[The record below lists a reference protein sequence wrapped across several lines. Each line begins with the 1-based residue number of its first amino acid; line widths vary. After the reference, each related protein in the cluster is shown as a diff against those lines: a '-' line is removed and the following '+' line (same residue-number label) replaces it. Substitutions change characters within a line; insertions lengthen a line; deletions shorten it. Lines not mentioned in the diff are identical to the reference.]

1 MHVRVSNSAC
11 LWVVNQRPYVQG
23 CTELIADPSSVAHL
37 RQNKKHPHQKKPQ
50 PTEFLKCS
58 AALCTSKRPSSAS
71 NTPQILSQQWA
82 LTKGGAEGKETG
94 GEREREMGGTDLCP
108 SLFNIQPFMLEL
120 YASCQQHTCVLCS
133 LEWRPTS
140 PPCRWRSDGR
150 HSSVQ
155 FYQSWRPDTWSWVW
169 LKSQTSELR
178 LRPCCRAT
186 THLLYLI
193 SMHTIAMWFVPHTLD
208 MYFHFLWQSQGYIRM
223 VEQRKKSF
231 LVFILFC
238 YSQYLF

>member
-82 LTKGGAEGKETG
+82 RTKGGAEGKETG
-94 GEREREMGGTDLCP
+94 GERERERDGWNRLVSFTLQYPAFHAWAVCFLSATHLCSVFPGVKANVP
-108 SLFNIQPFMLEL
+108 SL
-120 YASCQQHTCVLCS
+120 
-133 LEWRPTS
+133 
-140 PPCRWRSDGR
+140 
-150 HSSVQ
+150 SV
-155 FYQSWRPDTWSWVW
+155 
-169 LKSQTSELR
+169 K
-178 LRPCCRAT
+178 
-186 THLLYLI
+186 
-193 SMHTIAMWFVPHTLD
+193 
-208 MYFHFLWQSQGYIRM
+208 IR
-223 VEQRKKSF
+223 R
-231 LVFILFC
+231 
-238 YSQYLF
+238 

>member
-82 LTKGGAEGKETG
+82 RTKGGAEGKETG
-94 GEREREMGGTDLCP
+94 GERERERWVE
-108 SLFNIQPFMLEL
+108 Q
-120 YASCQQHTCVLCS
+120 TCVL
-133 LEWRPTS
+133 
-140 PPCRWRSDGR
+140 
-150 HSSVQ
+150 HSSISSLSCLSCMLPVSNTLVFCVPWSEGQRPLPVGEDQTVDTVQ
-155 FYQSWRPDTWSWVW
+155 FSSTRAGDLTLGLESD
-169 LKSQTSELR
+169 LSHK
-178 LRPCCRAT
+178 CRSYGCGRVAGPR
-186 THLLYLI
+186 HI
-193 SMHTIAMWFVPHTLD
+193 
-208 MYFHFLWQSQGYIRM
+208 
-223 VEQRKKSF
+223 
-231 LVFILFC
+231 
-238 YSQYLF
+238 YSI